1 MNDGIWGYIFTFVFG
16 GTGAGGIIM
25 FFKYRSDVRS
35 TNANTDATVISSALS
50 VNERDDEHWQGML
63 NAQMTLLVEPLR
75 VQVQHLDSEVQSLRD
90 EVRGVKRRYRLAM
103 EVIRDAYKHIAV
115 LSGLLTQASIAFPPP
130 PVIPNEIED
139 DH

>member
-1 MNDGIWGYIFTFVFG
+1 MSEGIWGYIFTFVFG
-16 GTGAGGIIM
+16 GTGAGGILM
-25 FFKYRSDVRS
+25 FLKYRSDVRS
-35 TNANTDATVISSALS
+35 TNATTDATVISSALS

-75 VQVQHLDSEVQSLRD
+75 VQVQHLDGEVKSLRD

-103 EVIRDAYKHIAV
+103 DVIKEAYKHISV

-130 PVIPNEIED
+130 PPIPNEIED
-139 DH
+139 DN